1 MKVFDLLVSDIK
13 NKKLYPMINFLDSLA
28 NRSDFV
34 KYVDSITKGY
44 GLGLEGVTSCTFPT
58 DQDEYE
64 ISHGMGFENGI
75 MFTLFEEEEVVVD
88 IDTFWKY
95 LRMACEAY
103 WQEHPEDKETL
114 QSYLARPKPSLE
126 MSSEVAEWWR
136 KWKAGE
142 YDYLQM
148 LEKVEK
154 Q

>member
-1 MKVFDLLVSDIK
+1 MAVGRMQISVQEIEKFRPLIV
-13 NKKLYPMINFLDSLA
+13 FLDSIP
-28 NRSDFV
+28 NSDFV
-34 KYVDSITKGY
+34 NTIDSLTKGY
-44 GLGLEGVTSCTFPT
+44 GTGFQGVTACLFPNEL
-58 DQDEYE
+58 DEYM
-64 ISHGMGFENGI
+64 ISRGEGFDNGVQFI
-75 MFTLFEEEEVVVD
+75 FFEDEVVVD

-126 MSSEVAEWWR
+126 MSPEVAKWWR